1 MCSIISL
8 EVSKEC
14 TLAKDISHKINSAT
28 PSPVG
33 ELKQVMLE
41 VKDLLQKLVNKQSLT
56 PLSSPATC
64 TSSSSGSC
72 TEFTPKRPITKV
84 VPKNIRVRKL
94 CYQED
99 LLNPL

>member
-14 TLAKDISHKINSAT
+14 TSAKDISHKINSAT
-28 PSPVG
+28 PSPVVKASEVG

-41 VKDLLQKLVNKQSLT
+41 VKDLLQKLVNKQSLKL
-56 PLSSPATC
+56 LSSPATC

-72 TEFTPKRPITKV
+72 TEFTPKQPITKV

-94 CYQED
+94 CYQF
-99 LLNPL
+99 